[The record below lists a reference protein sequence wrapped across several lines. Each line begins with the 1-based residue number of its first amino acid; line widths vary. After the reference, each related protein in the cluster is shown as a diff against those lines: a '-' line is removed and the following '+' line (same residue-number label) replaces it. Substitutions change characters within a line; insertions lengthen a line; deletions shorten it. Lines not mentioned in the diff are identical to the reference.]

1 MIDIKTAALP
11 TLQKLV
17 DKLGNYP
24 LLINNRSLKIVISGN
39 RPDPSAFNTWPS
51 WIWFDGELNKA
62 YTKEQLDKIEMLSD
76 NFSRYSS
83 WNGKGRLPEKEKIII
98 QGLITK
104 AHEAK
109 KKIRFWNA
117 PDILN
122 SWYAY
127 IDMGVDYINTDH
139 IEAIGIFFQQLP
151 DRKFTNDKLHIL
163 YQPQW
168 RNDGID
174 KPVRNVILLIGD
186 GTGLPQWYAGYTANG
201 GKLNVFNM
209 RETGLS
215 KTSSYDNYI
224 TDSAPGATAFSSGE
238 KTNNRAVGVDHSGQK
253 LALLPEILQ
262 RRKMK
267 TGIITSG
274 DFRDATPA
282 AFYSHQP
289 ERSNYKDILRELADT
304 PVDLIAGACDLKEDS
319 ALILLRKKFSIIYS
333 ADSIVNQRLPILV
346 ADKNAALAVSEGRGD
361 WAQQTFQSAIK
372 TLANKDGFFLVL
384 EGAQIDHGGH
394 ANKLPYVVT
403 ELLDFDKVIGAAMQY
418 ADSNGETLVIV
429 TGDHETGGLTLTGGD
444 YARAMVSGQFST
456 VDHNRSTRTG
466 ICLWPAVEPV
476 SGCL

>member
-1 MIDIKTAALP
+1 MRYIFILVILALHVESYGQPLSYSTSNAHSHNDYEQDFPFWNAWKQGFGSVEADIFLENDELIVAHDRQQVKQGRTLDSLYLQPLVHCLAKNNGFVYADSNRIFQLMIDIKTAALP

-201 GKLNVFNM
+201 GN
-209 RETGLS
+209 
-215 KTSSYDNYI
+215 
-224 TDSAPGATAFSSGE
+224 
-238 KTNNRAVGVDHSGQK
+238 
-253 LALLPEILQ
+253 
-262 RRKMK
+262 
-267 TGIITSG
+267 
-274 DFRDATPA
+274 
-282 AFYSHQP
+282 
-289 ERSNYKDILRELADT
+289 
-304 PVDLIAGACDLKEDS
+304 
-319 ALILLRKKFSIIYS
+319 
-333 ADSIVNQRLPILV
+333 
-346 ADKNAALAVSEGRGD
+346 
-361 WAQQTFQSAIK
+361 
-372 TLANKDGFFLVL
+372 
-384 EGAQIDHGGH
+384 
-394 ANKLPYVVT
+394 
-403 ELLDFDKVIGAAMQY
+403 
-418 ADSNGETLVIV
+418 
-429 TGDHETGGLTLTGGD
+429 
-444 YARAMVSGQFST
+444 
-456 VDHNRSTRTG
+456 
-466 ICLWPAVEPV
+466 
-476 SGCL
+476 